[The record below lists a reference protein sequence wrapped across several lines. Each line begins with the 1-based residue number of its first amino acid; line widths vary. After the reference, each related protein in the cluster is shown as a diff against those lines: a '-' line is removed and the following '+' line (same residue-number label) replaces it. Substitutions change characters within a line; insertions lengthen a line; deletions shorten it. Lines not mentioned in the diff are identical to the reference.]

1 MFTLMMNASQQRAFS
16 SLANINIHQQ
26 WFFILLPHF
35 TILKDKKVSMKQW
48 LNSLTIR
55 QKMRFGFGVIWA
67 VLAFIT
73 IQAALNL
80 AFVRSNMSDM
90 VAITQPVA
98 IDAKDSEYILEQSM
112 NAFSMYLLTGEK
124 IHLAQYQEGINAI
137 RQRID
142 TSKKLLEGFAVN
154 TKEKAIY
161 DAYLKLNRDLKTLA
175 PIVDEVKKLQ
185 SNQVLKYPALG
196 FFNANMVPK
205 SAEIQQILDLM
216 VDSELSALAA
226 NRKSVLRDVLALQN
240 SWMGISDNL
249 KGYINAKS
257 EDLAQTIDQS
267 LNEFETVLNKVEL
280 QKEVVLTFE
289 EERSIEKLKPLFA
302 HFNQDYKQLKKLHS
316 SDKWRTDIW
325 LMDNKVVPIFKTLD
339 KTLGDVAEMAVTE
352 VGAVSEDVMQ
362 LSLNSIIMLL
372 LISAIGQVTGMI
384 MSRKVTDAVSDPINN
399 ISDAMEDIAK
409 GDGDLTRRLPV
420 DSQDEI
426 GALAGHFNLFVDRI
440 HKMLSELS
448 QTVSELEASSSS
460 LMDVTKQ
467 ARQGADMQLE
477 ATGGLSSSM
486 IDMAGKSKSVED
498 HSHNTSRATQQAA
511 EKVKEGGD
519 MVLGTANEIQKL
531 TEGMDEMTRAV
542 NALREDGESIGT
554 VVSVIRE
561 IAEQTNLLSLNAAIE
576 AARAGEHG
584 RGFAVVADEVRGLA
598 QRTQESTL
606 QIEGI
611 IDKIRSATVSTVEVV
626 KSGQGVT
633 EASFNAIQKTK
644 AALKPAIIL
653 MDDINQMSQQMSEA
667 AHSQSALAQQ
677 INQNITRIHE
687 VTERAAEGT
696 CSTEQAGNDL
706 QSIADKLEKLVRQ
719 FKI

>member
-257 EDLAQTIDQS
+257 EDLVQTIDQS

>member
-257 EDLAQTIDQS
+257 EDLVQTIDQS

-687 VTERAAEGT
+687 VTERAVEGT